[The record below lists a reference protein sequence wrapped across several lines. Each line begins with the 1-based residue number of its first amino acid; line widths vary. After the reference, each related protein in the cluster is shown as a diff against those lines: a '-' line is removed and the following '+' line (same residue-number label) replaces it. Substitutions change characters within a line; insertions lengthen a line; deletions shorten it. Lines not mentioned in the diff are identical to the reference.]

1 MLLAIDVGNTHT
13 VFGLWDGARWKS
25 TWRRSTYMR
34 ETEDELAAW
43 LKGLFDLGG
52 IEWAVDAAVCG
63 SVVPQVNDAL
73 SKMCDRYLGIKL
85 AFLEGG
91 HQVGLPVSYEPS
103 HVVGADRIANA
114 LAALARYEPPIV
126 VVDFGTATT
135 FDVVDRNGVYVG
147 GAILPG
153 VAISA
158 QSLVERTAKLP
169 QVEFLAPET
178 AIGINTVHSLQ
189 SGIMF
194 GYAGAIDTLA
204 SRIRQELGGTAKVLA
219 TGGLGKLFIGICE
232 SVEVYEPTLTLDGLA
247 IAHQRLL
254 RQEPVKPRRSV
265 SD

>member
-13 VFGLWDGARWKS
+13 VFGLYDGSTWVS

-34 ETEDELAAW
+34 ETEDDLAVW
-43 LKGLFDLGG
+43 LRGLFDLAG
-52 IEWAVDAAVCG
+52 IPWRVDTAICG

-73 SKMCDRYLGIKL
+73 SRMCERYLGRRL
-85 AFLEGG
+85 RFLTSGED
-91 HQVGLPVSYEPS
+91 VGLPVSYEPP

-114 LAALARYEPPIV
+114 LAALERFAPPII

-135 FDVVDRNGVYVG
+135 FDVVDGNGVYVG

-169 QVEFLAPET
+169 QVEFLPPKT
-178 AIGINTVHSLQ
+178 AIGTTTTHSLQ

-194 GYAGAIDTLA
+194 GYAGAIDALA
-204 SRIRQELGGTAKVLA
+204 DRIRVELGGQAKIIS
-219 TGGLGKLFIGICE
+219 TGGLGRLFLGLCR
-232 SVEVYEPTLTLDGLA
+232 SVESHEPTLTLDGLA
-247 IAHQRLL
+247 IAH
-254 RQEPVKPRRSV
+254 RRM
-265 SD
+265 DPK